1 MDVRQ
6 DKKGLRWL
14 ERGLSLGE
22 TALYGLIGVVLLI
35 SGIVMVYDAVVNSA
49 AEFVQGDLVAAATH
63 GLDRLLL
70 ALMAVEILYTVRISL
85 KSHALA
91 CEPFLVVGLI
101 ASVRRILILTL
112 ETAQLSH
119 FTPEK
124 FRASMIETGVL
135 TVLILVLVVSIILL
149 RKTGRE
155 LHERT
160 SGEG

>member
-1 MDVRQ
+1 MNAQ
-6 DKKGLRWL
+6 ESKKGLNWL
-14 ERGLSLGE
+14 ERGLSVGE
-22 TALYGLIGVVLLI
+22 TFLYGLIGAVLLV
-35 SGIVMVYDAVVNSA
+35 SGVVMVYDAVVNSA
-49 AEFVQGDLVAAATH
+49 TEFVQGDLVAAATH

-85 KSHALA
+85 RSHSLA

-119 FTPEK
+119 FAPDK

-149 RKTGRE
+149 RKARAG
-155 LHERT
+155 
-160 SGEG
+160 

>member
-1 MDVRQ
+1 MDQQPGWVGKVG
-6 DKKGLRWL
+6 DWL
-14 ERGLSLGE
+14 GKGE
-22 TALYGLIGVVLLI
+22 TLIYILIGVVLLI
-35 SGIVMVYDAVVNSA
+35 SAVVTVYDAVVNSA
-49 AEFVQGDLVAAATH
+49 AEFARGELVAAATH

-119 FTPEK
+119 FEPEK
-124 FRASMIETGVL
+124 FKASMVETGVL

-149 RKTGRE
+149 RKSGKGLLRE
-155 LHERT
+155 
-160 SGEG
+160 